1 MIMDESLLERLKML
15 KIEDLLWCVLIG
27 LILLS
32 MYANNIERD
41 FLVTNNKESQKKYR
55 ELIIFIFSVAF
66 LIYLFYVISG
76 YQDLMRLTK
85 EDSFK
90 RVEYANLSYIASV
103 FILLAGIIYL
113 YIAIT
118 DTEIEAELAL

>member
-1 MIMDESLLERLKML
+1 MDESLLERLKML

-41 FLVTNNKESQKKYR
+41 FLITNSKESKKKYR

-76 YQDLMRLTK
+76 YQDLMRLTE